1 MNSITTIQT
10 LATSKKLFRHSSNNG
25 IYICRSFKLRFEGP
39 CCTHSEVPRSC
50 IQSKDGIHLTLFP
63 WLIILPSQET
73 VLFFTRFIHR
83 EKVPGGDGDTW
94 VMELAE
100 RALDETFKVKLQAFI
115 NEVCCLTLYTHS
127 GFLWGILGII
137 PAFFLCAFM
146 LCFSSP
152 CLAFVEIWE
161 IIWGLAVT

>member
-63 WLIILPSQET
+63 WLNNPAL
-73 VLFFTRFIHR
+73 TRNCTFLYQVYTQGESSGWRRRHM
-83 EKVPGGDGDTW
+83 GDG
-94 VMELAE
+94 V
-100 RALDETFKVKLQAFI
+100 
-115 NEVCCLTLYTHS
+115 S
-127 GFLWGILGII
+127 
-137 PAFFLCAFM
+137 
-146 LCFSSP
+146 
-152 CLAFVEIWE
+152 
-161 IIWGLAVT
+161 